1 MKMTREEFCKTIDHA
16 ILWQNNSREVVEK
29 RCREVVK
36 YGFAC
41 ICCNPCEVAFARSI
55 IKDAAGVC
63 AVVGYPMGANTTKTK
78 VFEALDALENG
89 ANEIDMV
96 MNISRFK
103 DGDYDY
109 VLDEMKQVVR
119 AVKEKDPNAIVKI
132 IIETPHLQICSELE
146 KACELVI
153 ASGADY
159 VKQATGY
166 ATGNFGYTDE
176 VINADVNVGTE
187 CVKAM
192 HKIIGNRIKIKNAGN
207 PKDLDECLYYIK
219 ELGVYRI
226 GHNHM
231 PEWLD
236 AAGDSYWLDK

>member
-1 MKMTREEFCKTIDHA
+1 MTKQEFCKTIDHA

-29 RCREVVK
+29 RCRDVVK

-41 ICCNPCEVAFARSI
+41 ICCNPCEVSFARSI
-55 IKDAAGVC
+55 IGDAAGVC

-78 VFEALDALENG
+78 VFEALTAIDDG
-89 ANEIDMV
+89 ADEIDVV

-103 DGDYDY
+103 DGYYDY
-109 VLDEMKQVVR
+109 VLDELKQVV
-119 AVKEKDPNAIVKI
+119 NACKAKMPECIVKV
-132 IIETPHLQICSELE
+132 IIETPHLKAREELA

-176 VINADVNVGTE
+176 IVNADVNVGTD
-187 CVKAM
+187 CVRAI
-192 HKIIGNRIKIKNAGN
+192 HEIVGDRIKIKNAGC

-226 GHNHM
+226 GHNHI
-231 PEWLD
+231 PEWLEE
-236 AAGDSYWLDK
+236 AGEAYWDDK